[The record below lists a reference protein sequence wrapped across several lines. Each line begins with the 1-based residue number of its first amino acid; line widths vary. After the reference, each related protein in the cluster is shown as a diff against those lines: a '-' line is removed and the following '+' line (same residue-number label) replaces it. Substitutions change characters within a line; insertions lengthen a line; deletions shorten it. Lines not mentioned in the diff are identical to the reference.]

1 MTECFR
7 KKLKLC
13 YLCAAVVN
21 ELVRDVLAAI
31 NEHFAAA
38 SQDLTDSAVVL
49 SLTRERNFSQYTM
62 NITNITHLAENASTY
77 AKETLKKVC
86 IVKVRKKY
94 WSLADLFLQATV
106 ISRLQAHANLSTFGS
121 LTTIL
126 LTKYQCPNGDGNIEI
141 PHFSIVSSFSSFLR
155 S

>member
-1 MTECFR
+1 MIVCIFDFICSFLLKVVRLLTVYFG

-38 SQDLTDSAVVL
+38 SQDLTDSTEVL

-77 AKETLKKVC
+77 AKETLKKV
-86 IVKVRKKY
+86 
-94 WSLADLFLQATV
+94 
-106 ISRLQAHANLSTFGS
+106 
-121 LTTIL
+121 
-126 LTKYQCPNGDGNIEI
+126 
-141 PHFSIVSSFSSFLR
+141 
-155 S
+155 